1 MNHTMQI
8 GKRTISAASP
18 TFIVAEVSAN
28 HNQNYD
34 RAVEIIHAA
43 AEAGADAVKLQTY
56 TADTLTIDCHDD
68 CFMNKGG
75 LWDGISEYD
84 LYKQAYTPWEWQ
96 PKLIEEAHK
105 LGMECFSSPF
115 DFTAVDFLEEL
126 NVPAYKIASYE
137 INDIPL
143 IRKVAKLHKPVIFA
157 TGIAYPEDI
166 ERAFAVCKEEGNEDV
181 ILLKCV
187 SAYPT
192 PYEEVNLNVIPTLA
206 KTYDCLT
213 GISDHTLGTIVSAGA
228 VPLGAK
234 MVEKHLTLRRAD
246 GGPDSGDDLFFRLCA
261 DDGGAHAE
269 DADAFAAVRQCD
281 DHEGVASGHKVGAAG
296 DQLVHNVDAPVPDA
310 HPERLDLLHCARH
323 EVAQGIVERKPAFVS
338 MRVEIRYVQLEADGI
353 ERVVAGGEQVVDLL
367 AVPCGYVNA
376 FHRCPP

>member
-1 MNHTMQI
+1 MNHTIQI

-56 TADTLTIDCHDD
+56 TPDTLTIDCHED
-68 CFMNKGG
+68 CFVNKGG
-75 LWDGISEYD
+75 LWDGLTEYE
-84 LYKQAYTPWEWQ
+84 LYQKAYTPWEWQ
-96 PKLIEEAHK
+96 PKLMEEAAK
-105 LGMECFSSPF
+105 LGLECFSSPF
-115 DFTAVDFLEEL
+115 DFTSIDFLESL
-126 NVPAYKIASYE
+126 HVPAYKIASYE

-143 IRKVAKLHKPVIFA
+143 IRKAARLHKPMIFA

-166 ERAFAVCKEEGNEDV
+166 ERALSVCAEEGNQDV

-192 PYEEVNLNVIPTLA
+192 PYEDVNLNVIPTLA

-228 VPLGAK
+228 VPLGIR
-234 MVEKHLTLRRAD
+234 MVEKHLTLRRSD
-246 GGPDSGDDLFFRLCA
+246 GGPDS
-261 DDGGAHAE
+261 
-269 DADAFAAVRQCD
+269 AFSM
-281 DHEGVASGHKVGAAG
+281 E
-296 DQLVHNVDAPVPDA
+296 
-310 HPERLDLLHCARH
+310 PE
-323 EVAQGIVERKPAFVS
+323 EFAQMVQ
-338 MRVEIRYVQLEADGI
+338 EIRILEKALGSPEYHLTDKQVEQRQGSRSLFVVKDIAEGEVLTSENIRSIRPGI
-353 ERVVAGGEQVVDLL
+353 GLHTMYYEEVLGKHAKHFLKKGTPLAWDLI
-367 AVPCGYVNA
+367 
-376 FHRCPP
+376 R